1 MKFLLFSL
9 ILLVNFSV
17 FGRKFDLLRSSERD
31 SNYIESFSNDL
42 IISIYASQK
51 THSLDLGDASNSYRL
66 QYLPNGKVNTGVGF
80 SYRGF
85 GISLA
90 TRFPFFQ
97 ENEHRKG
104 ETKRFGI
111 QSYFYTNKFSFDLL
125 TSFSKGYYLNRSFQH
140 FGALYSDRE
149 YQRPDIAS
157 ANIGVSANYI
167 FNHRRFS
174 YKAAF
179 TNTERQRKSAGSL
192 MAGAGIFSYFTRA
205 DSAFVPRGIGEKYFP
220 KSRDVKETGII
231 ALNLNGGYA
240 YSLVFLKNGIV
251 TVSYLVGSGIQEN
264 KVDKTILPGVNKWI
278 LSLNQT
284 GRFGIGYRL
293 NKLYLRASF
302 ISSSQFTRLKHND
315 LIIRNGTDYFQ
326 VSLARRFSLK

>member
-1 MKFLLFSL
+1 M
-9 ILLVNFSV
+9 VNFSAY
-17 FGRKFDLLRSSERD
+17 GRKFDLLRPSQRD
-31 SNYIESFSNDL
+31 SSYIERFSNDL
-42 IISIYASQK
+42 IISLYTSQK
-51 THSLDLGDASNSYRL
+51 THSLDLQDASNAYRL
-66 QYLPNGKVNTGVGF
+66 QYLPNGKVNMGVGV

-85 GISLA
+85 GVSLA
-90 TRFPFFQ
+90 TRVPFFQ
-97 ENEHRKG
+97 ENEYRKG

-111 QSYFYTNKFSFDLL
+111 QTYVYTDKLSIDLL

-140 FGALYSDRE
+140 FGALYSEKE

-167 FNHRRFS
+167 FNHRKFS

-179 TNTERQRKSAGSL
+179 TNTEKQRKSAGSML
-192 MAGAGIFSYFTRA
+192 AGAGIFSYFTRA
-205 DSAFVPRGIGEKYFP
+205 DSAFVPRGIDENDFL

-251 TVSYLVGSGIQEN
+251 TVSYLIGSGIQEN
-264 KVDKTILPGVNKWI
+264 KVDKTILPGVSKWN

-293 NKLYLRASF
+293 NKFYLRAAL

-315 LIIRNGTDYFQ
+315 IIIRNGTDYFQ
-326 VSLARRFSLK
+326 VSLARRFSLD

>member
-1 MKFLLFSL
+1 
-9 ILLVNFSV
+9 
-17 FGRKFDLLRSSERD
+17 
-31 SNYIESFSNDL
+31 
-42 IISIYASQK
+42 
-51 THSLDLGDASNSYRL
+51 
-66 QYLPNGKVNTGVGF
+66 
-80 SYRGF
+80 
-85 GISLA
+85 
-90 TRFPFFQ
+90 
-97 ENEHRKG
+97 
-104 ETKRFGI
+104 
-111 QSYFYTNKFSFDLL
+111 
-125 TSFSKGYYLNRSFQH
+125 
-140 FGALYSDRE
+140 
-149 YQRPDIAS
+149 
-157 ANIGVSANYI
+157 
-167 FNHRRFS
+167 
-174 YKAAF
+174 
-179 TNTERQRKSAGSL
+179 

>member
-1 MKFLLFSL
+1 MKFLFLAL

-17 FGRKFDLLRSSERD
+17 YGRKFDILRPSDRD
-31 SNYIESFSNDL
+31 SSYVESFSNDL
-42 IISIYASQK
+42 IISIYTSEK
-51 THSLDLGDASNSYRL
+51 THSLDLRDATNSYRL
-66 QYLPNGKVNTGVGF
+66 QYLPNGKVNMGVGF

-90 TRFPFFQ
+90 TRVPFFQ
-97 ENEHRKG
+97 ENEDRKG
-104 ETKRFGI
+104 ETKRLGI
-111 QSYFYTNKFSFDLL
+111 QSYFYSNKFSFDLL
-125 TSFSKGYYLNRSFQH
+125 TSFSKGYYLNRSLQH
-140 FGALYSDRE
+140 FGTLYSERE

-167 FNHRRFS
+167 FNHRKFS

-192 MAGAGIFSYFTRA
+192 LAGAGILSYFTRA
-205 DSAFVPRGIGEKYFP
+205 DSAFVPRGIDEKYFP
-220 KSRDVKETGII
+220 KSRDVKETGIL
-231 ALNLNGGYA
+231 AFNLNGGYA

-264 KVDKTILPGVNKWI
+264 KVDKTILPGVSKLI

-293 NKLYLRASF
+293 NKYYLRASF

-326 VSLARRFSLK
+326 VSLAKRFSLN